1 MAKIILHTEQL
12 VAGALLNFDRVSS
25 LDITLLAK
33 DFLKR
38 YPDYELSDMKLDY
51 LKDYVEVEEGKIS
64 LKNGLNLDSYVPQN
78 ESNLRKRLEQ
88 IAGACIRKYF
98 QEFDIEEFMLR
109 KIEHHSG
116 VREDSID
123 SVFCKIQQE
132 ELKKLEEKGYLT
144 TTWQDDAIYD
154 DYRETRL
161 SDFGKLR
168 LFKIDNVEEIRRFIE
183 ILKSMR
189 YDTSLL
195 DDFLIKQD
203 LDMPVWSVL
212 DLVKLEEFCNRY
224 DRAIS
229 EEGASSINLIRLQSD
244 KKTILDEQGKKLMQ
258 DMLSVWDNHCIHI
271 CHPNHLFAGAKP
283 ITADV
288 REMANINWNDIDIEK
303 MLRINDYK
311 TFITPD
317 CREAFRYVHQRLGH
331 QIMNEVKKGNTNRA
345 ISYLVVV
352 ERYTFDYEDNYLV
365 RGIIRGDVDGYSIAF
380 NPEYQKTIPQ
390 STWEKSL
397 RMGDHEIP
405 VAYLVKRKK

>member
-1 MAKIILHTEQL
+1 MAKTILHTEQL
-12 VAGALLNFDRVSS
+12 VAGALLYFERVSS
-25 LDITLLAK
+25 LDISLLTK

-38 YPDYELSDMKLDY
+38 YPDYELSDMELDY

-64 LKNGLNLDSYVPQN
+64 LKNELSLDSYVPQN
-78 ESNLRKRLEQ
+78 KSSLRKRLEQ
-88 IAGACIRKYF
+88 IAGARIRKYF

-116 VREDSID
+116 VREDSMD
-123 SVFCKIQQE
+123 SIFCKIQQE
-132 ELKKLEEKGYLT
+132 ELKKLGEKGYLT

-168 LFKIDNVEEIRRFIE
+168 LFKIDNAKEIRRFIE
-183 ILKSMR
+183 ILKAMR
-189 YDTSLL
+189 YDTRLL

-212 DLVKLEEFCNRY
+212 DLVKLDEFCNCY
-224 DRAIS
+224 DRAIT
-229 EEGASSINLIRLQSD
+229 EDGASSINFTRLQSD
-244 KKTILDEQGKKLMQ
+244 KKTILDEQGKKLMN

-283 ITADV
+283 ITTDV
-288 REMANINWNDIDIEK
+288 REMANINWDDIDIER

-317 CREAFRYVHQRLGH
+317 CSQAFRYVHQRLGH
-331 QIMNEVKKGNTNRA
+331 QIMNEVKKGNKNGA
-345 ISYLVVV
+345 VSYLVVV

-365 RGIIRGDVDGYSIAF
+365 RGIIRGDYDGYSIAF

>member
-1 MAKIILHTEQL
+1 MAKTILYTEQL
-12 VAGALLNFDRVSS
+12 VAGALLKFDRVSS
-25 LDITLLAK
+25 LDIFLLAK
-33 DFLKR
+33 SFLKR
-38 YPDYELSDMKLDY
+38 NPDYELSDMKLDY

-98 QEFDIEEFMLR
+98 QEFDIEEFMIR
-109 KIEHHSG
+109 KIEHYSG
-116 VREDSID
+116 IREDDMDSI
-123 SVFCKIQQE
+123 FCKTQQE
-132 ELKKLEEKGYLT
+132 ELKKLDEKGYLT
-144 TTWQDDAIYD
+144 TTWQDEAIYD

-183 ILKSMR
+183 ILSMR

-212 DLVKLEEFCNRY
+212 DLVKLEEFCNCY

-244 KKTILDEQGKKLMQ
+244 KKTILDEQGKKLMEN
-258 DMLSVWDNHCIHI
+258 MLSVWDNHCIHI

-288 REMANINWNDIDIEK
+288 REMVNINWDDIDVEK

-317 CREAFRYVHQRLGH
+317 CSQAFKYAHQCLGH
-331 QIMNEVKKGNTNRA
+331 QIMNEVKKGNRNGA

-365 RGIIRGDVDGYSIAF
+365 RGIIRGDYEGYSIAF

-390 STWEKSL
+390 SIWEKSL
-397 RMGDHEIP
+397 RMSDHEIP
-405 VAYLVKRKK
+405 TAYLIKRKK

>member
-1 MAKIILHTEQL
+1 MAKTILYTEQL
-12 VAGALLNFDRVSS
+12 VAGALLKFDRVSS
-25 LDITLLAK
+25 LDIFLLAK
-33 DFLKR
+33 SFLKR
-38 YPDYELSDMKLDY
+38 NPDYELSDMKLDY

-98 QEFDIEEFMLR
+98 QEFDIEEFMIR
-109 KIEHHSG
+109 KIEHYSG
-116 VREDSID
+116 IREDDMDSI
-123 SVFCKIQQE
+123 FCKTQQE
-132 ELKKLEEKGYLT
+132 ELKKLDEKGYLT
-144 TTWQDDAIYD
+144 TTWQDEAIYD

-212 DLVKLEEFCNRY
+212 DLVKLEEFCNCY

-244 KKTILDEQGKKLMQ
+244 KKTILDEQGKKLMEN
-258 DMLSVWDNHCIHI
+258 MLSVWDNHCIHI

-288 REMANINWNDIDIEK
+288 REMVNINWDDIDVEK

-317 CREAFRYVHQRLGH
+317 CSQAFKYAHQCLGH
-331 QIMNEVKKGNTNRA
+331 QIMNEVKKGNRNGA

-365 RGIIRGDVDGYSIAF
+365 RGIIRGDYEGYSIAF

-390 STWEKSL
+390 SIWEKSL
-397 RMGDHEIP
+397 RMSDHEIP
-405 VAYLVKRKK
+405 TAYLIKRKK